1 MSPLRSETVERV
13 SEEHE
18 EEDEEAAEEDEP
30 GQEEQ
35 PAPGADPV
43 AGHAVTQSRHG
54 RQDSEHATKHD
65 HLVSVCKLLSQSHH
79 DQ

>member
-43 AGHAVTQSRHG
+43 AGHAVNNDDDEVG
-54 RQDSEHATKHD
+54 K
-65 HLVSVCKLLSQSHH
+65 
-79 DQ
+79 